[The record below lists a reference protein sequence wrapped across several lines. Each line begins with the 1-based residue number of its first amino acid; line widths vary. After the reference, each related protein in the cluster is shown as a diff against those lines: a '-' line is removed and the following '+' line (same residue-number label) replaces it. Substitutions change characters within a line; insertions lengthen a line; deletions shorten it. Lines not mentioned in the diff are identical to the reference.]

1 MEKVNKI
8 CQSCGMPLKKDT
20 AGGGTNSDG
29 SKSLLYCS
37 YCYQSGQFT
46 RPDFTVQQMKELVV
60 DKLVEMKFPRF
71 IAKLFAF
78 NIPKLKR
85 WKTTSER

>member
-1 MEKVNKI
+1 MEKLNKI
-8 CQSCGMPLKKDT
+8 CQSCGMPLIRD
-20 AGGGTNSDG
+20 AEGGGTNSDG

-37 YCYQSGQFT
+37 HCYQSGQFT

-71 IAKLFAF
+71 IAKFFAI
-78 NIPKLKR
+78 NIPKLER
-85 WKTTSER
+85 WKTISGK

>member
-1 MEKVNKI
+1 MEKLNKI
-8 CQSCGMPLKKDT
+8 CQSCGMPLKRD
-20 AGGGTNSDG
+20 AEGGGTNSDG

-37 YCYQSGQFT
+37 HCYQFGQFT

-71 IAKLFAF
+71 IAKFFAI
-78 NIPKLKR
+78 NIPKLER
-85 WKTTSER
+85 WKTISGK